1 MNRIKILVVE
11 DNWHMRALTKSL
23 LSAFGIKHV
32 DCVDNTETALEIF
45 AQEKHDIILVD
56 WLIEPYNGIDFT
68 QKIRENP
75 ETPNPYVPVILMTG
89 YSEKTRV
96 IEARDAGITEF
107 LVKPF
112 TSHSLYSRIEH
123 IIEKPRQFVK
133 APGYFGPDRRRMK
146 DVPYSGPE
154 RRRAMLAKR
163 ASGSNPGGRR
173 RGRLADKVRE
183 KQQNKEQ

>member
-23 LSAFGIKHV
+23 LSAFGIKHI

-45 AQEKHDIILVD
+45 AEQKHDIILVD

-89 YSEKTRV
+89 YSEKMRV
-96 IEARDAGITEF
+96 IEARDSGITEF

-146 DVPYSGPE
+146 DVPYSGSE
-154 RRRAMLAKR
+154 RRRAMLVKR
-163 ASGSNPGGRR
+163 ASGAKAGGRR
-173 RGRLADKVRE
+173 RGRLAEKVRE
-183 KQQNKEQ
+183 KQQNKDT